1 MLCAPARSA
10 AASSMSRAAKV
21 SASLAVYIDG
31 ASRGNPGP
39 AAIGIVIKDGAG
51 RVVREISEFIGRG
64 TNNVAEYRALI
75 RALEEAAL
83 LGARTITLRSDS
95 ELLVRQ
101 LRGEYKVKSP
111 DLSPLHLEAHRLL
124 KGFPKVM
131 VERIPRGENAAAD
144 ALANRA
150 LDASVP
156 EPSSLEFSAIV
167 EPGGIGFFARVPAL
181 GLEVEGKTRSD
192 ALERARAAVLQEVKL
207 LRAAGRALP
216 KEERLRIQLPS
227 DDLE

>member
-1 MLCAPARSA
+1 
-10 AASSMSRAAKV
+10 MSRAPKPSGA
-21 SASLAVYIDG
+21 LALYIDG

-39 AAIGIVIKDGAG
+39 AGLGIVVKDANG
-51 RVVREISEFIGRG
+51 RVVAEISEFIGRG

-75 RALEEAAL
+75 RALEEAATF
-83 LGARTITLRSDS
+83 GARSIVVRSDS

-101 LRGEYKVKSP
+101 LKGEYKVKSP
-111 DLSPLHLEAHRLL
+111 DLSPLHLEAHRLF
-124 KGFPKVM
+124 KAFPKAT

-150 LDASVP
+150 LDASAP
-156 EPSSLEFSAIV
+156 QPAALEFSAIV
-167 EPGGIGFFARVPAL
+167 EPGGVGFFARVPAL
-181 GLEVEGKTRSD
+181 GLEVEGKTRTD

-216 KEERLRIQLPS
+216 KEERLRIRLA
-227 DDLE
+227 DKDVE

>member
-1 MLCAPARSA
+1 
-10 AASSMSRAAKV
+10 MSRAPK
-21 SASLAVYIDG
+21 ASGTLALYVDG

-39 AAIGIVIKDGAG
+39 AGIGVVVEDATG
-51 RVVREISEFIGRG
+51 RIIAEIGEFIGRG

-75 RALEEAAL
+75 RALEEAAAF
-83 LGARTITLRSDS
+83 GARHIVVRSDS

-124 KGFPKVM
+124 KAFPKAT

-150 LDASVP
+150 LDASAP

-167 EPGGIGFFARVPAL
+167 EPGGVGFFARVPAL

-207 LRAAGRALP
+207 LHAAGRTLP
-216 KEERLRIQLPS
+216 KEERLRIHFTP
-227 DDLE
+227 EGVE

>member
-1 MLCAPARSA
+1 MSPAPKPSG
-10 AASSMSRAAKV
+10 
-21 SASLAVYIDG
+21 SLAIYIDG

-39 AAIGIVIKDGAG
+39 AGIGIVLKDGGG
-51 RVVREISEFIGRG
+51 RVVAEISEFIGRG

-75 RALEEAAL
+75 RGLEEAAT
-83 LGARTITLRSDS
+83 LGARQVIVRSDS

-101 LRGEYKVKSP
+101 LTGEYKVKSP

-124 KGFPKVM
+124 KTFPKSA

-150 LDASVP
+150 LDVSAP
-156 EPSSLEFSAIV
+156 EPSSLEYSGLIEA
-167 EPGGIGFFARVPAL
+167 GGVGFFVRIPAL

-192 ALERARAAVLQEVKL
+192 ALERAHAAVLQEVKL
-207 LRAAGRALP
+207 LRAAGRPLP
-216 KEERLRIQLPS
+216 KEERIRIHLPS
-227 DDLE
+227 EKATEQ

>member
-1 MLCAPARSA
+1 
-10 AASSMSRAAKV
+10 MSRAPKP
-21 SASLAVYIDG
+21 SAPLAIYIDG

-39 AAIGIVIKDGAG
+39 AGIGIVLKDGAG
-51 RVVREISEFIGRG
+51 RVVAEISEFIGRA

-75 RALEEAAL
+75 RGLEEAATF
-83 LGARTITLRSDS
+83 GVRQVTVRSDS

-101 LRGEYKVKSP
+101 LTGEYKVKSP
-111 DLSPLHLEAHRLL
+111 DLSPLHLEANRLL
-124 KGFPKVM
+124 KAFPRSA

-150 LDASVP
+150 LDASAP
-156 EPSSLEFSAIV
+156 EPSSLEFSALI
-167 EPGGIGFFARVPAL
+167 EPGGVGFFVRVPAL

-192 ALERARAAVLQEVKL
+192 ALERARAAALQEVKL

-216 KEERLRIQLPS
+216 KEERLRIHLTP
-227 DDLE
+227 ETTE

>member
-1 MLCAPARSA
+1 MPRAPERFNA
-10 AASSMSRAAKV
+10 
-21 SASLAVYIDG
+21 LALYIDG

-39 AAIGIVIKDGAG
+39 AGIGVVIKDPAG
-51 RVVREISEFIGRG
+51 RTVAEISEFIGRG

-75 RALEEAAL
+75 RGLEEAAN
-83 LGARTITLRSDS
+83 LGARTVTVRSDS

-101 LRGEYKVKSP
+101 LKGEYKVKSP

-124 KGFPKVM
+124 KGFGRTS
-131 VERIPRGENAAAD
+131 VERIARGENAAAD

-150 LDASVP
+150 LDAGAP

-167 EPGGIGFFARVPAL
+167 EPGAVGYFARVPAL

-192 ALERARAAVLQEVKL
+192 ALERARAAVVQEVRL

-216 KEERLRIQLPS
+216 REERLRVHLTP
-227 DDLE
+227 DEVE

>member
-1 MLCAPARSA
+1 
-10 AASSMSRAAKV
+10 MSRAPKP
-21 SASLAVYIDG
+21 SGPLALYIDG

-39 AAIGIVIKDGAG
+39 AGIGIVVKDSRG
-51 RVVREISEFIGRG
+51 RVVAEISEFIGRA

-75 RALEEAAL
+75 RALEEAGS
-83 LGARTITLRSDS
+83 LGGRQIIVRSDS

-101 LRGEYKVKSP
+101 LTGEYKVKSP
-111 DLSPLHLEAHRLL
+111 DLSPLHLEAHRLF
-124 KGFPKVM
+124 KAFPKAT

-150 LDASVP
+150 LNASAP
-156 EPSSLEFSAIV
+156 EPASLEFSAIL
-167 EPGGIGFFARVPAL
+167 EPGGLGFFARVPAL

-192 ALERARAAVLQEVKL
+192 ALERVRAALVQELKL

-216 KEERLRIQLPS
+216 KEERLRIHLTP
-227 DDLE
+227 DDIE

>member
-1 MLCAPARSA
+1 MPRAPERFNA
-10 AASSMSRAAKV
+10 
-21 SASLAVYIDG
+21 LALYIDG

-39 AAIGIVIKDGAG
+39 AGIGVVIKDPAG
-51 RVVREISEFIGRG
+51 RTVAEISEFIGRG

-75 RALEEAAL
+75 RGLEEAAN
-83 LGARTITLRSDS
+83 LGARTVTVRSDS

-101 LRGEYKVKSP
+101 LKGEYKLKSP

-124 KGFPKVM
+124 KGFGRTS
-131 VERIPRGENAAAD
+131 VERIARGENAAAD

-150 LDASVP
+150 LDAGAP

-167 EPGGIGFFARVPAL
+167 EPGGVGYFARVPAL

-192 ALERARAAVLQEVKL
+192 ALERARAAVVQEVRL

-216 KEERLRIQLPS
+216 REERLRVHLTP
-227 DDLE
+227 DEVE

>member
-1 MLCAPARSA
+1 
-10 AASSMSRAAKV
+10 MSRAPRPSGA
-21 SASLAVYIDG
+21 LALYIDG

-39 AAIGIVIKDGAG
+39 AGIGVVVKDATGRIVA
-51 RVVREISEFIGRG
+51 EISEFIGYG

-75 RALEEAAL
+75 RALEEAAT
-83 LGARTITLRSDS
+83 LGPRNIIVRSDS

-101 LRGEYKVKSP
+101 LKGEYKVKSP

-124 KGFPKVM
+124 KAFPKAI
-131 VERIPRGENAAAD
+131 VERIPRGGNAAAD

-150 LDASVP
+150 LDAAAP

-192 ALERARAAVLQEVKL
+192 ALERARAAALQEVKL
-207 LRAAGRALP
+207 LRAAGRVVP
-216 KEERLRIQLPS
+216 KEERLRIQLTPH
-227 DDLE
+227 DVE

>member
-1 MLCAPARSA
+1 MPRSPERFDA
-10 AASSMSRAAKV
+10 
-21 SASLAVYIDG
+21 LALYIDG

-39 AAIGIVIKDGAG
+39 AGIGVVIKGPSG
-51 RVVREISEFIGRG
+51 RTVAEISEFIGRG

-75 RALEEAAL
+75 RGLEEAAN
-83 LGARTITLRSDS
+83 LGARTVTVRSDS

-101 LRGEYKVKSP
+101 LKGEYKVKSP

-124 KGFPKVM
+124 KGFSRAG
-131 VERIPRGENAAAD
+131 VERITRGENTAAD

-150 LDASVP
+150 LDAAAP

-167 EPGGIGFFARVPAL
+167 EPGGAGYVARVPAL

-192 ALERARAAVLQEVKL
+192 ALESARAAVVQEVRL
-207 LRAAGRALP
+207 LRAAHRAVP
-216 KEERLRIQLPS
+216 REERLRVHLTP
-227 DDLE
+227 DEVE

>member
-1 MLCAPARSA
+1 MPRTG
-10 AASSMSRAAKV
+10 KPFE
-21 SASLAVYIDG
+21 SLVLYVDG

-39 AAIGIVIKDGAG
+39 AGIGVVIRDPSG
-51 RVVREISEFIGRG
+51 RTVAEISEFIGRG

-75 RALEEAAL
+75 RGLEEAAAF
-83 LGARTITLRSDS
+83 GARTVTVRSDS

-101 LRGEYKVKSP
+101 LTGEYKVKSP

-124 KGFPKVM
+124 KAFGRVR

-150 LDASVP
+150 LEAAAPEPASV
-156 EPSSLEFSAIV
+156 EYSAIV
-167 EPGGIGFFARVPAL
+167 EPGGAGFFARVPAL

-192 ALERARAAVLQEVKL
+192 ALERARAAAIQEVRL
-207 LRAAGRALP
+207 LRAAGRPLP
-216 KEERLRIQLPS
+216 REDRLRIQLPPE
-227 DDLE
+227 DAG